1 MKKISLPKIGIRP
14 VIDGRRMG
22 VRESLEEQT
31 MNMAKATAALI
42 TEKIRHACGA
52 QVECVIADTCIAGMA
67 ESAACE
73 EKFSSQNVGVTITV
87 TPCWCYGSE
96 TIDMDPMRPKAIW
109 GFNGTERPGA
119 VYLAAALAAHSQK
132 GIPAFSIYGHDVQDA
147 DDTSI
152 PADVEEKLLRFARAG
167 LAWIEEG
174 MTIALDASS
183 TCWYLARQLP
193 DIPIQ
198 VFTNSHPIC
207 QELGKRERIAL
218 ISSGGQLERKYGCY
232 VNPSLIS
239 QLKSLDIDL
248 FIFSCEGI
256 DGGGDLWD
264 SNAINADFKS
274 ILLRRA
280 SQSLLLIDK
289 SKFNRSGEARIGH
302 LDDVTHIVSDAPQS

>member
-1 MKKISLPKIGIRP
+1 MKAARQQAIVDLLINHKSLTT
-14 VIDGRRMG
+14 
-22 VRESLEEQT
+22 EAL
-31 MNMAKATAALI
+31 ATRL
-42 TEKIRHACGA
+42 
-52 QVECVIADTCIAGMA
+52 
-67 ESAACE
+67 
-73 EKFSSQNVGVTITV
+73 NV
-87 TPCWCYGSE
+87 SKE
-96 TIDMDPMRPKAIW
+96 TIRRDLSELQTQGKVLRNHGRAKYIHRENQDSGDQFHIRLKSHYAHKADI
-109 GFNGTERPGA
+109 
-119 VYLAAALAAHSQK
+119 
-132 GIPAFSIYGHDVQDA
+132 
-147 DDTSI
+147 
-152 PADVEEKLLRFARAG
+152 AREA

-256 DGGGDLWD
+256 DSGGDLWD

>member
-1 MKKISLPKIGIRP
+1 MKAARQQAIVDLLINYKSLTT
-14 VIDGRRMG
+14 
-22 VRESLEEQT
+22 EAL
-31 MNMAKATAALI
+31 ATRL
-42 TEKIRHACGA
+42 
-52 QVECVIADTCIAGMA
+52 
-67 ESAACE
+67 
-73 EKFSSQNVGVTITV
+73 NV
-87 TPCWCYGSE
+87 SKE
-96 TIDMDPMRPKAIW
+96 TIRRDLSELQTQGKVLRNHGRAKYIHRENQDSGDPFHIRLKSHYAHKADI
-109 GFNGTERPGA
+109 
-119 VYLAAALAAHSQK
+119 
-132 GIPAFSIYGHDVQDA
+132 
-147 DDTSI
+147 
-152 PADVEEKLLRFARAG
+152 AREA

-193 DIPIQ
+193 DIPVQ

>member
-1 MKKISLPKIGIRP
+1 MKAARQQAIVDLLINYKSLTT
-14 VIDGRRMG
+14 
-22 VRESLEEQT
+22 EAL
-31 MNMAKATAALI
+31 ATRL
-42 TEKIRHACGA
+42 
-52 QVECVIADTCIAGMA
+52 
-67 ESAACE
+67 
-73 EKFSSQNVGVTITV
+73 NV
-87 TPCWCYGSE
+87 SKE
-96 TIDMDPMRPKAIW
+96 TIRRDLSELQTQGKVLRNHGRAKYIHRENQDSGDPFHIRLKSHYAHKADI
-109 GFNGTERPGA
+109 
-119 VYLAAALAAHSQK
+119 
-132 GIPAFSIYGHDVQDA
+132 
-147 DDTSI
+147 
-152 PADVEEKLLRFARAG
+152 AREA

-193 DIPIQ
+193 DIPVQ

-232 VNPSLIS
+232 VNSSLIS

>member
-1 MKKISLPKIGIRP
+1 MKAARQQAIVDLLINYKSLTT
-14 VIDGRRMG
+14 
-22 VRESLEEQT
+22 EAL
-31 MNMAKATAALI
+31 ATRL
-42 TEKIRHACGA
+42 
-52 QVECVIADTCIAGMA
+52 
-67 ESAACE
+67 
-73 EKFSSQNVGVTITV
+73 NV
-87 TPCWCYGSE
+87 SKE
-96 TIDMDPMRPKAIW
+96 TIRRDLSELQTQGKVLRNHGRAKYIHRENQDSGDPFHIRLKSHYAHKADIAR
-109 GFNGTERPGA
+109 E
-119 VYLAAALAAHSQK
+119 ALAW
-132 GIPAFSIYGHDVQDA
+132 V
-147 DDTSI
+147 
-152 PADVEEKLLRFARAG
+152 
-167 LAWIEEG
+167 EEG

-193 DIPIQ
+193 DIPVQ

-302 LDDVTHIVSDAPQS
+302 LDEVTHIVSDAPQS

>member
-1 MKKISLPKIGIRP
+1 MKAARQQAIVDLLINYKSLTT
-14 VIDGRRMG
+14 
-22 VRESLEEQT
+22 EAL
-31 MNMAKATAALI
+31 ATRL
-42 TEKIRHACGA
+42 
-52 QVECVIADTCIAGMA
+52 
-67 ESAACE
+67 
-73 EKFSSQNVGVTITV
+73 NV
-87 TPCWCYGSE
+87 SKE
-96 TIDMDPMRPKAIW
+96 TIRRDLSELQTQGKVLRNHGRAKYIHRENQDSGDPFHIRLKSHYAHKADI
-109 GFNGTERPGA
+109 
-119 VYLAAALAAHSQK
+119 
-132 GIPAFSIYGHDVQDA
+132 
-147 DDTSI
+147 
-152 PADVEEKLLRFARAG
+152 AREA

-193 DIPIQ
+193 DIPVQ

-302 LDDVTHIVSDAPQS
+302 LDDVTHIVSDAP

>member
-1 MKKISLPKIGIRP
+1 MKAARQQAIVDLLINHKSLTT
-14 VIDGRRMG
+14 
-22 VRESLEEQT
+22 EAL
-31 MNMAKATAALI
+31 ATRL
-42 TEKIRHACGA
+42 
-52 QVECVIADTCIAGMA
+52 
-67 ESAACE
+67 
-73 EKFSSQNVGVTITV
+73 NV
-87 TPCWCYGSE
+87 SKE
-96 TIDMDPMRPKAIW
+96 TIRRDLSELQTQGKVLRNHGRAKYIHRENQDSGDPFHIRLKSHYAHKADI
-109 GFNGTERPGA
+109 
-119 VYLAAALAAHSQK
+119 
-132 GIPAFSIYGHDVQDA
+132 
-147 DDTSI
+147 
-152 PADVEEKLLRFARAG
+152 AREA

-207 QELGKRERIAL
+207 QELGKRERNAL

>member
-1 MKKISLPKIGIRP
+1 ENQDSGDPFHIRLKSHYAHKAD
-14 VIDGRRMG
+14 IA
-22 VRESLEEQT
+22 RE
-31 MNMAKATAALI
+31 A
-42 TEKIRHACGA
+42 
-52 QVECVIADTCIAGMA
+52 
-67 ESAACE
+67 
-73 EKFSSQNVGVTITV
+73 
-87 TPCWCYGSE
+87 
-96 TIDMDPMRPKAIW
+96 
-109 GFNGTERPGA
+109 
-119 VYLAAALAAHSQK
+119 
-132 GIPAFSIYGHDVQDA
+132 
-147 DDTSI
+147 
-152 PADVEEKLLRFARAG
+152 

-207 QELGKRERIAL
+207 QELGKRERITL

>member
-1 MKKISLPKIGIRP
+1 MKAARQQAIVDLLINHKSLTT
-14 VIDGRRMG
+14 
-22 VRESLEEQT
+22 EAL
-31 MNMAKATAALI
+31 ATQL
-42 TEKIRHACGA
+42 
-52 QVECVIADTCIAGMA
+52 
-67 ESAACE
+67 
-73 EKFSSQNVGVTITV
+73 NV
-87 TPCWCYGSE
+87 SKE
-96 TIDMDPMRPKAIW
+96 TIRRDLSELQTQGKVLRNHGRAKYIHRENQDSGDPFHIRLKSHYAHKADI
-109 GFNGTERPGA
+109 
-119 VYLAAALAAHSQK
+119 
-132 GIPAFSIYGHDVQDA
+132 
-147 DDTSI
+147 
-152 PADVEEKLLRFARAG
+152 AREA

-256 DGGGDLWD
+256 DSGGDLWD

>member
-1 MKKISLPKIGIRP
+1 MKAARQQAIVDLLINHKSLTT
-14 VIDGRRMG
+14 
-22 VRESLEEQT
+22 EAL
-31 MNMAKATAALI
+31 ATRL
-42 TEKIRHACGA
+42 
-52 QVECVIADTCIAGMA
+52 
-67 ESAACE
+67 
-73 EKFSSQNVGVTITV
+73 NV
-87 TPCWCYGSE
+87 SKE
-96 TIDMDPMRPKAIW
+96 TIRRDLSELQTQGKVLRNHGRAKYIHRENQDSGDPFHIRLKSHYAHKADI
-109 GFNGTERPGA
+109 
-119 VYLAAALAAHSQK
+119 
-132 GIPAFSIYGHDVQDA
+132 
-147 DDTSI
+147 
-152 PADVEEKLLRFARAG
+152 AREA

-174 MTIALDASS
+174 TTIALDASS

-289 SKFNRSGEARIGH
+289 SKFNRSGETRIGH

>member
-1 MKKISLPKIGIRP
+1 MKAARQQAIVDLLINYKSLTT
-14 VIDGRRMG
+14 
-22 VRESLEEQT
+22 EAL
-31 MNMAKATAALI
+31 ATRL
-42 TEKIRHACGA
+42 
-52 QVECVIADTCIAGMA
+52 
-67 ESAACE
+67 
-73 EKFSSQNVGVTITV
+73 NV
-87 TPCWCYGSE
+87 SKE
-96 TIDMDPMRPKAIW
+96 TIRRDLSELQTQGKVLRNHGRAKYIHRENQDSGDPFHIRLKSHYAHKADI
-109 GFNGTERPGA
+109 
-119 VYLAAALAAHSQK
+119 
-132 GIPAFSIYGHDVQDA
+132 
-147 DDTSI
+147 
-152 PADVEEKLLRFARAG
+152 AREA

-207 QELGKRERIAL
+207 QELGKRERIVL

-302 LDDVTHIVSDAPQS
+302 LDEVTHIVSDAPQS

>member
-1 MKKISLPKIGIRP
+1 MKAARQQAIVDLLIHYKSLTT
-14 VIDGRRMG
+14 
-22 VRESLEEQT
+22 EAL
-31 MNMAKATAALI
+31 ATRL
-42 TEKIRHACGA
+42 
-52 QVECVIADTCIAGMA
+52 
-67 ESAACE
+67 
-73 EKFSSQNVGVTITV
+73 NV
-87 TPCWCYGSE
+87 SKE
-96 TIDMDPMRPKAIW
+96 TIRRDLSELQTQGKVLRNHGRAKYIHRENQDSGDPFHIRLKSHYAHKADI
-109 GFNGTERPGA
+109 
-119 VYLAAALAAHSQK
+119 
-132 GIPAFSIYGHDVQDA
+132 
-147 DDTSI
+147 
-152 PADVEEKLLRFARAG
+152 AREA